1 MSLHSQHSSTP
12 PASLPQC
19 IRKSSANK
27 LSRMLPVQS
36 SAMATS
42 TAVWRVFALLVPAIL
57 LLLTAYHGT
66 LEFRSE
72 VSRTTLADQRAD
84 LGVVPTEQGP
94 TSGLKRI
101 ALHFGLQHH
110 AVDFS
115 SSSDHQSLIER
126 ADPPSNYAALVCKG
140 GLLLESIK
148 AAFEGSTPGI
158 SFPESELDNGWTKT
172 SEVEEEDV
180 EAVERRWKGTFDELF
195 GAYPPKPD
203 IKPVILVQNKDY
215 DTILDDHV
223 DVRHNPRATA

>member
-1 MSLHSQHSSTP
+1 
-12 PASLPQC
+12 
-19 IRKSSANK
+19 
-27 LSRMLPVQS
+27 MLPAQS
-36 SAMATS
+36 SAMTTS
-42 TAVWRVFALLVPAIL
+42 TAVWRVLALLVPAIL
-57 LLLTAYHGT
+57 LLLNAYHGT
-66 LEFRSE
+66 LDFRSE
-72 VSRTTLADQRAD
+72 VSRTTLTDQRAD
-84 LGVVPTEQGP
+84 LGGP

-101 ALHFGLQHH
+101 ALHFGRQHH

-115 SSSDHQSLIER
+115 STSDHQSLIKR

-148 AAFEGSTPGI
+148 AAFEGSIPGI